1 MSSPRDTV
9 SQPPPQQL
17 HISSPF
23 GIVSAGELREKLAA
37 SERRNT
43 ELEAQLAEA
52 RRSLAS
58 TERQLAAE
66 KQWNAD
72 LGQLLGGVLELRVAA
87 DKLERDFKGFLAKRN
102 T

>member
-1 MSSPRDTV
+1 MASPRDSV
-9 SQPPPQQL
+9 VQPL

-23 GIVSAGELREKLAA
+23 GIVSVGELREKLVA
-37 SERRNT
+37 SERRNQ
-43 ELEAQLAEA
+43 ELELQLAD
-52 RRSLAS
+52 SKKQLANM
-58 TERQLAAE
+58 EKQLAAE

-87 DKLERDFKGFLAKRN
+87 DKLERDFKGFLAKRS